1 MSEVLRPR
9 RTLATPGRGIARIIA
24 LAFTCAGAAN
34 AATVSVGPNERIR
47 TIAEAAAAAKD
58 GDVVEIAAGTYT
70 GDVAVWLQRRLTIR
84 GVGGRPVLA
93 ANGHVAEGKAIWVLR
108 NGDFT
113 VQNIAFQG
121 ARAVDRNGAG
131 IRFERGRLRVVDCTF
146 ADNEN
151 GILTGNDAASE
162 LLVERSEFSHAPRD
176 VGPLKHL
183 IYVGR
188 IGHFSLSGSR
198 VHDGFEGHLVKSRAR
213 LSDIRY
219 NLLFDGPGGR
229 AAYELEFPN
238 GGAAYVVGNVIGQS
252 ATTTNPV
259 VVSYG
264 AEGRAWPDNALFL
277 SHNTLV
283 SDYSRGAW
291 FLRVWSANFTEGL
304 KLKAVN
310 NLTVGLGLFE
320 LAAPGDFQGNHSAF
334 GSALSDPEI
343 LDFRLRMSDR
353 WHFSVDKAEDV
364 DGVALAPAAEFALPL
379 GTRPLSSVVKWAPG
393 AFQDAAAH

>member
-1 MSEVLRPR
+1 VSEVLRR
-9 RTLATPGRGIARIIA
+9 RGTVATPGRGIARIVI

-34 AATVSVGPNERIR
+34 AATLSVGPYERIR
-47 TIAEAAAAAKD
+47 TIAEAAALAKD
-58 GDVVEIAAGTYT
+58 DDVVEIAAGTYT
-70 GDVAVWLQRRLTIR
+70 SDVAVWLQRRLTIR

-93 ANGHVAEGKAIWVLR
+93 ANGRVAEDKAIWVLR

-113 VQNIAFQG
+113 VQNIVFQG
-121 ARAVDRNGAG
+121 ARAGDGNGAG

-146 ADNEN
+146 TDNEN

-162 LLVERSEFSHAPRD
+162 LLIERSEFSHAPRD

-213 LSDIRY
+213 VADIRY

-238 GGAAYVVGNVIGQS
+238 GGAAYVIGNVIGQS
-252 ATTTNPV
+252 ATTTSPV
-259 VVSYG
+259 VVAYG
-264 AEGRAWPDNALFL
+264 AEGRAWQHNALFL

-283 SDYSRGAW
+283 SDYSKGAW
-291 FLRVWSANFTEGL
+291 FLRVWSANFDQGL
-304 KLKAVN
+304 KVKAVN

-320 LAAPGDFQGNHSAF
+320 LAAPGNFQGNHAAF
-334 GSALSDPEI
+334 GFALKDPAI
-343 LDFRLRMSDR
+343 LDFRLRTSAR
-353 WHFSVDKAEDV
+353 WRVAVDKAEDA
-364 DGVALAPAAEFALPL
+364 DGVALAPSAEFSLPV
-379 GTRPLSSVVKWAPG
+379 GTRALTSVVKWAPG
-393 AFQDAAAH
+393 AFQDAAAP